1 MPTIPPLM
9 ILAIGIALVVGLIL
23 VLKLNAFLA
32 LIVSALAVSLLAPG
46 PTAEKVT
53 RVAVA
58 FGEAAGK
65 IGIVI
70 AMAAVVGTCLMQ
82 SGSADRIVRAFVGLL
97 GEKRAPVALMGSG
110 YVLAIPV
117 FFDTVFYLLVPL
129 ARSLHRRTG
138 VGYLK
143 AILAIAAGA
152 AITHTLVPPTPG
164 PLALSASLGV
174 DVGWMIVIGA
184 MVALPSSIV
193 GLAFAGWLDRR
204 MPVPMRPVGG
214 GSAGD
219 AEALPEEPVE
229 VPDSEL
235 PPLWM
240 AALPVVLPVVLI
252 STNTIL
258 KVLLDRAG
266 ADSSPALQKATELA
280 ALLGD
285 PNLALI
291 FAAASALAI
300 YVFRRRPGRDHVA
313 RLLEESLMSAGI
325 IILITAAGGAFGAM
339 LKEAQIGPA
348 VQDLFGKGGQTTGL
362 AMLLLGFAVASVLK
376 IAQGSSTVAMMTS
389 GGMFAAMLPTGGP
402 EAVAEAL
409 GYHPVY
415 LATAIGSGSLLGS
428 WMNDSGFWIFARMSG
443 LTEAEALKS
452 WTPLLAI
459 LAVCGLIVTVIL
471 ATVLPLA

>member
-1 MPTIPPLM
+1 MPTIHPLL

-46 PTAEKVT
+46 PLDSKVA
-53 RVAVA
+53 RVALE
-58 FGEAAGK
+58 FGVSAGK

-82 SGSADRIVRAFVGLL
+82 SGSADRIVRGFVGLL
-97 GEKRAPVALMGSG
+97 GEKRTPLALMGSG

-152 AITHTLVPPTPG
+152 AITHTMVPPTPG
-164 PLALSASLGV
+164 PLALAASLGV
-174 DVGWMIVIGA
+174 DVGLMIVIGA
-184 MVALPSSIV
+184 MVALPASIV
-193 GLAFAGWLDRR
+193 GLGFAGWLDRR

-252 STNTIL
+252 SANTIL
-258 KVLLDRAG
+258 NLLLKRAG
-266 ADSSPALQKATELA
+266 ATASPTLRTSAEVAG
-280 ALLGD
+280 LLGD

-300 YVFRRRPGRDHVA
+300 YVARRRPSRDRVA

-339 LKEAQIGPA
+339 LQAAGISDSVK
-348 VQDLFGKGGQTTGL
+348 DLFGKGGGSGL
-362 AMLLLGFAVASVLK
+362 SVLLLGFAVASVLK
-376 IAQGSSTVAMMTS
+376 IAQGSSTVAMITS
-389 GGMFAAMLPTGGP
+389 GGIFAAMFPKSGP
-402 EAVAEAL
+402 EAFAQAL

-415 LATAIGSGSLLGS
+415 LAAAIGCGSLFGS

-459 LAVCGLIVTVIL
+459 LGVCGLIVTLIL
-471 ATVLPLA
+471 ATLMPLA